1 MGCIALAA
9 WMQEITRLRTPQAAP
24 EPEAM
29 PYLLNQL
36 ESIELSKTATDQ
48 LRQRS
53 RQLKAAEEKDRE
65 SRRKAL
71 TMSGLDGQYH

>member
-9 WMQEITRLRTPQAAP
+9 WMQDMTRFRTPQAAL
-24 EPEAM
+24 EPEATA
-29 PYLLNQL
+29 YLLNQL
-36 ESIELSKTATDQ
+36 ESIELSKLATDQ

-71 TMSGLDGQYH
+71 KMSGLI